1 VRAPDTYSPA
11 EVSAVT
17 GASVR
22 AIYKAIGERL
32 PSGLSVQQDRQHYL
46 TRWGAVCFVID
57 QEMPKDVPVA
67 VRRQL
72 YTTILERQSTA
83 RVQHDRGILS
93 YVVDVKAVADR
104 VDGDFARYRDA
115 MGLIVEDEFIQ
126 GGAATFRGTRI
137 LVHQIADLLAQG
149 ADETEL
155 RADYPRLTPAML
167 AAAPIYARAH
177 PRRGRPKAPTWRK
190 GAAASKADKHRGA

>member
-1 VRAPDTYSPA
+1 MRAPERYSPA

-32 PSGLSVQQDRQHYL
+32 PSGLSVQHDRQHYL
-46 TRWGAVCFVID
+46 TRLGAVCFVID

-93 YVVDVKAVADR
+93 YVVDVKTVADR

-115 MGLIVEDEFIQ
+115 MSLIVEDEAIQ
-126 GGAATFRGTRI
+126 GGAATFCGTRI
-137 LVHQIADLLAQG
+137 LVHHIADLLAQG
-149 ADETEL
+149 ANEAEL
-155 RADYPRLTPAML
+155 REDYTRLTPAML
-167 AAAPIYARAH
+167 AAAAIYARAH
-177 PRRGRPKAPTWRK
+177 PKRGRPKAPAWRK
-190 GAAASKADKHRGA
+190 GASAEGAGKQRSE